1 MPRIGPIDVIPQE
14 DARILRLLIVDDHP
28 LFRRGL
34 AGLLKRK
41 KNVHVVGEAATAPE
55 AIDLALQLQPDLIL
69 LDIELPDGNGLD
81 VCQELRW
88 RAPHIHIVILSAFYD
103 EELVAHAV
111 SAGAIGYLR
120 KEVDQAGL
128 IHAIELAA
136 HGQSILDP
144 ALMKHGVNRLNTPT
158 RELARGLTIPEQRV
172 ADLIAKGH
180 TNKEI
185 AEELAL
191 SANTVRNYVG
201 RVFGKLHISRR
212 SQVATFFSRL
222 AQRK

>member
-1 MPRIGPIDVIPQE
+1 MPYSDLTGVIPQE
-14 DARILRLLIVDDHP
+14 DRRILRLLIVDDHP
-28 LFRRGL
+28 LFRRGV
-34 AGLLKRK
+34 AGLLNKQ
-41 KNVHVVGEAATAPE
+41 KNLEIVGEAATARE
-55 AIDLALQLQPDLIL
+55 AIDLALQHQPDLIL

-88 RAPHIHIVILSAFYD
+88 RAPHIRIVILSGFYD

-120 KEVDQAGL
+120 KDVNQAGL
-128 IHAIELAA
+128 IRAIELAG

-144 ALMKHGVNRLNTPT
+144 AVMKHGVNRLNMPA
-158 RELARGLTIPEQRV
+158 RELGRGLTLPEQRV
-172 ADLIAKGH
+172 ADLIAKGD

-185 AEELAL
+185 AEELGL
-191 SANTVRNYVG
+191 SANTVRSYVG

-222 AQRK
+222 DKGK